1 MKRIFTRLSVLAA
14 FCLLTINV
22 ALAQNVTVKGKVI
35 DGGDKT
41 PLPGVSILIKG
52 TQTGTQTD
60 VNGGYSLS
68 VPANATLVFNFVGY
82 TALEQAVNNQ
92 TTINVSLTSSTQQLE
107 QVVVVGYGTQRKIDV
122 TGSVASVKGEEI
134 SKQASTNAVSA
145 LQGKV
150 AGVSITNN
158 GAPGS
163 SPQIRIRGLG
173 TIFGNDKP
181 LYVVDGVWY
190 DDINFLN
197 PGDIENLS
205 VLKDASAQSIYG
217 IRAANGVVLVTTKK
231 GKLNSQ
237 PTVNYDGYVGFQK
250 VTNQVEMA
258 NATEYG
264 TIINE
269 LYSSNGSAPLFS
281 NPASLGTGTNWYN
294 QILRDAMVTNHQI
307 SIMGGSEKSTYNLS
321 LGYLD
326 QDGIVKNNN
335 FKRYTARLSNDFQ
348 VFKPLKVG
356 YNVTG
361 VMNNSND
368 APTSI
373 FHQLFS
379 ASPTVP
385 VFNAN
390 GSYGDPNTQSLGD
403 GANFNPQATLDFFNQ
418 KTKAYQFT
426 GNVYA
431 ELKFAKH
438 FTFKT
443 SFGGDFGQSETRTY
457 APVYNATFA
466 QKRAISQLD
475 IKRIETRNWIVE
487 NTLTYQ
493 NTFNENHNLT
503 LLVGQSAQRRKTYTL
518 NAGATNVP
526 YNSESDLYL
535 ALGDAATRSVLDAG
549 ALTTFASY
557 FARANYSFKNKYL
570 LNASIRADGA
580 SQFFGFDTWG
590 YFPSV
595 GAGWVVTQ
603 EDFMKDQ
610 HIFDNLKIRGS
621 WGKVGNANVPSN
633 PATQLVAQNAAL
645 IAIFNNVAATGA
657 SINTVVPPSI
667 FWERGVGTNIGF
679 EAAFLK
685 NRLTVEADYYN
696 RKTSRAIFFLPTFLN
711 LGTVDNQVLGNQ
723 ADIQNRGVDV
733 SVNWSDKTDG
743 GFAYSFGA
751 NLNYNQNKVLSVESG
766 ATPIYS
772 GSTGVTNGYLATRTV
787 VNEPIGQFY
796 GYQVVGIFQ
805 NAADIAASP
814 TQSGAAPGNFKYQD
828 TNGDGVVDSRDKVT
842 LGNPNPKF
850 NYGFNTAFAYKSFD
864 LALDFQGVAG
874 VQVYNSNIA
883 FRYGNENFTKD
894 FYDNRWHGAGT
905 SNTYPSANVG
915 SAANSSPNSFY
926 VENGSYFRVRNIQLG
941 YTLPKTVLNK
951 WKIQKIRF
959 YANAQNALNI
969 FGYKGFSPEV
979 GPAAVDNAAKIS
991 SGLSNTTLNAGLD
1004 ANVYPLYATYNFGVN
1019 VTF

>member
-1 MKRIFTRLSVLAA
+1 MKRIFTRISVLAA

-22 ALAQNVTVKGKVI
+22 ALAQNLTVKGKVI

-52 TQTGTQTD
+52 TQSGTQTD
-60 VNGGYSLS
+60 VNGNYSINA
-68 VPANATLVFNFVGY
+68 PANATLVFNFVGY
-82 TALEQAVNNQ
+82 TALEQSVNNQ
-92 TTINVSLTSSTQQLE
+92 TTINVSLASSTQQLE

-237 PTVNYDGYVGFQK
+237 PTINYDGYVGFQK
-250 VTNQVEMA
+250 VTNQVKMA

-269 LYSSNGSAPLFS
+269 LYASNGSAPLFS
-281 NPASLGTGTNWYN
+281 NASSLGEGTNWYN
-294 QILRDAMVTNHQI
+294 QILHNGMVTNHQI

-321 LGYLD
+321 LGYLN

-368 APTSI
+368 APISI

-379 ASPTVP
+379 ASPTVA
-385 VFNAN
+385 VFNPD
-390 GSYGDPNTQSLGD
+390 GSYGDPNAQKLGD

-418 KTKAYQFT
+418 KTKNYQFT

-438 FTFKT
+438 FTLKT

-457 APVYNATFA
+457 APAYYATFA
-466 QKRAISQLD
+466 QKRDVSQLD

-493 NTFNENHNLT
+493 NTFKEDHNLT
-503 LLVGQSAQRRKTYTL
+503 ILVGQSAQRRKTYTL
-518 NAGATNVP
+518 NAGVTNVP

-535 ALGDAATRSVLDAG
+535 ALGDATTRDILDAG

-595 GAGWVVTQ
+595 GAGWLVTQ

-633 PATQLVAQNAAL
+633 PATQLIAQNASL
-645 IAIFNNVAATGA
+645 IAIFNNTPATGA

-667 FWERGVGTNIGF
+667 FWERGVGINVGF

-696 RKTSRAIFFLPTFLN
+696 RKTSRAIFFLPTFFN

-723 ADIQNRGVDV
+723 ADIQNRGIDL

-772 GSTGVTNGYLATRTV
+772 GSIGVTNGYLVTRTV
-787 VNEPIGQFY
+787 VSEPIGQFY
-796 GYQVVGIFQ
+796 GYKVVGIFQ

-850 NYGFNTAFAYKSFD
+850 NYGFNTAFSYKNFD

-979 GPAAVDNAAKIS
+979 GPAAVDNAAKII